1 MNPYL
6 QKIIELQDVPVNNS
20 NGIHNLIHRNI
31 KNNDIRNHL
40 EQLTGF
46 SEYIYFQPQFT
57 QRDINVLQILESK
70 SDSALNIDN
79 ETETNSKMIPT
90 VKMIREHI
98 KKSILN
104 GIERRNQIN
113 EYLMAYINNELD
125 RLETYSTAPSLK
137 RIAYNNLPDNI
148 RDSVSLAYN
157 LPDGLNNRVD
167 RFTLR
172 KVRGALIDF
181 PDIVIRPSP
190 LPSPRS
196 RSSSKGSKGS
206 KGSKRSKSS
215 KGGTR
220 KQNN

>member
-1 MNPYL
+1 MNPFL

-57 QRDINVLQILESK
+57 ERDINVLQILESK

-79 ETETNSKMIPT
+79 EIETNGKMIPT

-125 RLETYSTAPSLK
+125 RLETYSTAPSLA
-137 RIAYNNLPDNI
+137 RIAYNNLPDGI
-148 RDSVSLAYN
+148 LD
-157 LPDGLNNRVD
+157 RVD
-167 RFTLR
+167 RFKLR
-172 KVRGALIDF
+172 KVRGAVVDL
-181 PDIVIRPSP
+181 PDVVIRPSP
-190 LPSPRS
+190 LPSPNSSIGLRRIRSRSSS
-196 RSSSKGSKGS
+196 RSSSKGSK
-206 KGSKRSKSS
+206 RSRSS